1 MPILKNP
8 KHEAFAQGLAKGM
21 SASEAYVNAGY
32 NESRSAASRLSTN
45 VNIERR
51 VAELV
56 GKSAERAEAS
66 IARVIEELCR
76 LGFSDVRKVMSPGG
90 SLLPP
95 QEWDD
100 DLAAAIAGIEVVT
113 RPTGEKD
120 ADGRAVVENVHKIK
134 LWDKNSALEKLAK
147 HLGMFVDRVEHAGKN
162 GEPIQIVIDSKD
174 AAIL

>member
-1 MPILKNP
+1 
-8 KHEAFAQGLAKGM
+8 
-21 SASEAYVNAGY
+21 
-32 NESRSAASRLSTN
+32 
-45 VNIERR
+45 
-51 VAELV
+51 
-56 GKSAERAEAS
+56 
-66 IARVIEELCR
+66 
-76 LGFSDVRKVMSPGG
+76 MSPGG